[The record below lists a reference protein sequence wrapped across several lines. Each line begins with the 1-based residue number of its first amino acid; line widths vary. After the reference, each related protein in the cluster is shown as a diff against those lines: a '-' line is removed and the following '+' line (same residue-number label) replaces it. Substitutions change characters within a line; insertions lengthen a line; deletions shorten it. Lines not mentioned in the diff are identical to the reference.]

1 MLNDSP
7 VGQAAWIVE
16 KFRALSDVNGDV
28 ESKFTKDEMLT
39 NVMVYWLTRT
49 ATSAARI
56 YYEVRREPADLLRAD
71 GGGVPL
77 ACAAFPKEIS
87 FTPRRWLEAQYNLTQ
102 HTIMPRGGHFAALEE
117 PELLLEDVRTFFRTV
132 R

>member
-1 MLNDSP
+1 MRDRQAFWTDEERGYSAIQGTKPQTIGYVLNDSP

-56 YYEVRREPADLLRAD
+56 YYEVRREPAGLLLSGAGRRAARLRRLPQ
-71 GGGVPL
+71 GNLVHAAPL
-77 ACAAFPKEIS
+77 AS
-87 FTPRRWLEAQYNLTQ
+87 RRST
-102 HTIMPRGGHFAALEE
+102 T
-117 PELLLEDVRTFFRTV
+117 
-132 R
+132 